1 MTQRQLG
8 SQNLEVKENSHTLT
22 ILVSYRITKE
32 LEIKSN
38 KLEVSDTAG
47 TSSTPKTGGIHGN
60 YVDYVILQFSI
71 TL

>member
-1 MTQRQLG
+1 MQEQLD
-8 SQNLEVKENSHTLT
+8 QNLVKTSFAKDE
-22 ILVSYRITKE
+22 
-32 LEIKSN
+32 KSN

-47 TSSTPKTGGIHGN
+47 TSSAPKTGGIHGN